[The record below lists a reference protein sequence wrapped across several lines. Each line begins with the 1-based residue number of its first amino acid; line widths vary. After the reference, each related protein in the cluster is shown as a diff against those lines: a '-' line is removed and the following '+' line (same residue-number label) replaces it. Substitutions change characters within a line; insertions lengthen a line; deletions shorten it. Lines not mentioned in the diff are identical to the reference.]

1 MLSPPKAFPIARR
14 VAGERGRAGA
24 SYCATAVIVEWQ
36 WGKEVG
42 NEMVTKSTA
51 LPHKEAEERR
61 ESGER
66 HSDTDRQRAG
76 KQERCEEARLRSG

>member
-1 MLSPPKAFPIARR
+1 MLSPPKAFPITRK
-14 VAGERGRAGA
+14 VVGERKRARA

-36 WGKEVG
+36 WANEVG

-61 ESGER
+61 ESGEP
-66 HSDTDRQRAG
+66 HLDTDR
-76 KQERCEEARLRSG
+76 